1 VSELQFIHQD
11 IANRKK
17 AIAKR
22 EEEINQL
29 LERIQEYLKPKQQ
42 KKEQELSN
50 VEDNLKQD
58 LPVWI
63 SGYILRGVGRNRFE
77 LSEDRQNIPK
87 DKLEHDIDKAV
98 DYLIRAYR

>member
-1 VSELQFIHQD
+1 MSELQYIRQD

-22 EEEINQL
+22 EEEIEQL
-29 LERIQEYLKPKQQ
+29 LEKIQECLRPKQL

-58 LPVWI
+58 VPVWI

-87 DKLEHDIDKAV
+87 DKLEHDINKCVEA
-98 DYLIRAYR
+98 IIQSYR